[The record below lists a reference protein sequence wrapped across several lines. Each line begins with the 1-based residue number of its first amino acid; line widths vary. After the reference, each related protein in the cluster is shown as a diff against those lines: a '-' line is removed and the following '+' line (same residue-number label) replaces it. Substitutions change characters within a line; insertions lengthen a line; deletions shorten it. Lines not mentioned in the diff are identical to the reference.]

1 VVPVTPLLVLSG
13 ALLVSILGVGSIR
26 PLRRRRWM
34 RSHPAPTFVF
44 ADLAGYTA
52 LTERLGDEAAAFVA
66 REFVTAMS
74 AASRR
79 YGAWHVK
86 SLGDGVMIWAP
97 DAVDAIA
104 LAEHAVGVVGSRP
117 DLLPVRAGVHTGPA
131 VMHGYDWYGSAVN
144 VAARLAREARPGEAL
159 VSSDTLSAAS
169 GRLTRA
175 PGARRELALR
185 GLQRTVVAWN
195 WNLT

>member
-1 VVPVTPLLVLSG
+1 
-13 ALLVSILGVGSIR
+13 
-26 PLRRRRWM
+26 M

-52 LTERLGDEAAAFVA
+52 LTEQLGDEAAALVA
-66 REFVTAMS
+66 RQFVTEMS

-97 DAVDAIA
+97 DAANAIA
-104 LAEHAVGVVGSRP
+104 LAEHAVSEVGTRP

-131 VMHGYDWYGSAVN
+131 VMHGFDWYGSAVN
-144 VAARLAREARPGEAL
+144 VAARLAGAARPGEAL
-159 VSSDTLSAAS
+159 VSSDSLSAAS
-169 GRLTRA
+169 GRLTRC
-175 PGARRELALR
+175 PGTRREVALR
-185 GLQRTVVAWN
+185 GLARPIVAWP
-195 WNLT
+195 LS

>member
-1 VVPVTPLLVLSG
+1 MTELVVACGLLI
-13 ALLVSILGVGSIR
+13 SILGVGSIR
-26 PLRRRRWM
+26 PVRRRRWM

-52 LTERLGDEAAAFVA
+52 LTEQLGDEAAALVA
-66 REFVTAMS
+66 RQFATEMC

-97 DAVDAIA
+97 DAANAIA
-104 LAEHAVGVVGSRP
+104 LAEHAVSEVGTRP

-131 VMHGYDWYGSAVN
+131 VMHGFDWYGSAVN
-144 VAARLAREARPGEAL
+144 VAARLAGEARPGEAL
-159 VSSDTLSAAS
+159 VSSDSLSAAS
-169 GRLTRA
+169 GRLTRRL
-175 PGARRELALR
+175 GTRRELALR
-185 GLQRTVVAWN
+185 GLERPIVAWQ
-195 WNLT
+195 LS